1 MHLMQVDC
9 EVTYDGRG
17 YTTLPRGYRLV
28 IIKDDY
34 SVAIHQ
40 DKGIRPLNYM
50 SKSAE
55 LSQQMGDDGYE
66 HLIVSSNKETIDIK
80 IYEILMETFIDFPD
94 EAELQRQGTEKQLQ
108 AWLANEDNFR
118 SVLGDGIEFV
128 TREFQT
134 GKGAVDLLGIDKSDG
149 QIALIEVKREAKRN
163 DPFQVVRYKTAL
175 KEHRQRAIASGE
187 DSFTT
192 TATKDAIPIP
202 VEACSDPHM
211 ILVAPRFKRG
221 VAAECEKRGVL
232 GLQMGDEWQETA
244 DFSITGT
251 HKNEIVG
258 QEATPEAEAKP
269 KARRRRKRKAA
280 GDSAGTEPEET
291 PGAPSSAEEGEPME
305 SEFAPSESPSEDGAP
320 GEPSEQGVQITLF

>member
-50 SKSAE
+50 SKSTE
-55 LSQQMGDDGYE
+55 LSQQMCDDGHE
-66 HLIVSSNKETIDIK
+66 HLIASSNKETIDIK

-118 SVLGDGIEFV
+118 SVLGDGIGFV

-134 GKGAVDLLGIDKSDG
+134 GKGAVDLLGMDKSDG

-163 DPFQVVRYKTAL
+163 DPFQVVRYRTAL
-175 KEHRQRAIASGE
+175 REQREAAIAAGE

-202 VEACSDPHM
+202 VEACADPHM

-232 GLQMGDEWQETA
+232 GLQIGDGWQETA

-258 QEATPEAEAKP
+258 QEATLEPEEAKP
-269 KARRRRKRKAA
+269 KTRRRRKRKAA
-280 GDSAGTEPEET
+280 EPAPGTAPDDT
-291 PGAPSSAEEGEPME
+291 PGEDEGLTPTPTAPEAGEP
-305 SEFAPSESPSEDGAP
+305 DGL
-320 GEPSEQGVQITLF
+320 GTQITLF